1 MVLWGYYS
9 VSFHNPKSN
18 PSINEAPYTPFF
30 FLFTKQFR
38 HRADE
43 FPYIRNPAVDYIQV
57 STNQAVERVAV
68 FNLAGRQIKAFTY
81 RAEEKYYVGDLPK
94 GMYLIQLL
102 GAQNSRIATRRI
114 SLR

>member
-1 MVLWGYYS
+1 MKHLILLF
-9 VSFHNPKSN
+9 SFCLLSSFAIGQTSFRTFGN
-18 PSINEAPYTPFF
+18 TPAAVE
-30 FLFTKQFR
+30 LQV
-38 HRADE
+38 
-43 FPYIRNPAVDYIQV
+43 FPNPAVDYIQV